1 MRSPLLLTAAAALA
15 LALQGCAHAPPPGG
29 ASGAGPVRLDAAAR
43 CELVRTLVQDPVPAR
58 LLQSLKPTSGQA
70 PVLVFVRTDGLLER
84 FFSEDAQCQ
93 GTDFRVQRQ
102 SDAEALVLYL
112 EPTSQGGYSYEARR
126 TSPDALVL
134 DGPPTGRVSRGEKGW
149 VTSDEGP

>member
-1 MRSPLLLTAAAALA
+1 MRSPTLLTAAALA

-43 CELVRTLVQDPVPAR
+43 CELVSTLIQEPEPAR
-58 LLQSLKPTSGQA
+58 LLQALKPAAGQA
-70 PVLVFVRTDGLLER
+70 PVMVFVRTDGLLER
-84 FFSEDAQCQ
+84 FFTEDAQCQ
-93 GTDFRVQRQ
+93 GAGFRVQRQ

-112 EPTSQGGYSYEARR
+112 EPTAQGGYSYEARR

-134 DGPPTGRVSRGEKGW
+134 DGPPTGHVSRGEKGW
-149 VTSDEGP
+149 VASDGAP